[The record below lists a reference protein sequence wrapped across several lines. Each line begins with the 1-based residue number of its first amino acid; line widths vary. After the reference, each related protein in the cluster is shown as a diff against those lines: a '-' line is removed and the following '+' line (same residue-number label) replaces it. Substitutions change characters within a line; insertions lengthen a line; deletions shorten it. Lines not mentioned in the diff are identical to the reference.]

1 MLSQVSDTLPRIPG
15 GTPGPLIA
23 LIEDDPVMG
32 ESLMEWFGVEG
43 FRTHWFRAGREA
55 IRGLGDI
62 QPDIILCDIR
72 LPDMTGEEI
81 YRSIAPTI
89 YGTPILFITGFGDVD
104 QAVRLMKA
112 GAADYMTKPFEIDA
126 LLGRIE
132 KLIAPRWALTD
143 GLELGRSPAIAMVER
158 QLRRLA
164 GIQSTVLLTG
174 PSGAGKEVAARFL
187 HAKGDRSQEPF
198 VALNCAAIPPD
209 LLESEFFGHEKGAFT
224 GAAQRRIGFVE
235 QAGNGILFLDEI
247 TEMPLTMQAKLLR
260 LLQERTF
267 MRVGGDR
274 QIASRARIIAATNAD
289 LAQRV
294 KDGRFREDLFYRLAV
309 IIVNIPPLNARGED
323 ILMLGNRFLGEFTQ
337 SFGSG
342 PKMFSS
348 LAEDALL
355 AHDYPGNIRE
365 LRNRIE
371 RAVALSEGELIHPAD
386 LFPERSARSAAD
398 EAPVSLQHSR
408 DSAER
413 RAIQAALLATKG
425 DVTLAAQRL
434 DISRSTLFEKIRKL
448 DIRSGE

>member
-1 MLSQVSDTLPRIPG
+1 MLSQVCNAPPRFPG
-15 GTPGPLIA
+15 GIPAPLIA
-23 LIEDDPVMG
+23 LIEDVPIMG

-43 FRTHWFRAGREA
+43 FRTQWFRTGRDA
-55 IRGLGDI
+55 IRELGQI
-62 QPDIILCDIR
+62 QPDAILCDIR

-81 YRSIAPTI
+81 YRAIAPAI
-89 YGTPILFITGFGDVD
+89 YGTPILFITGFGDID

-126 LLGRIE
+126 LLARIE

-143 GLELGRSPAIAMVER
+143 GSELGRSPAIAIVER

-164 GIQSTVLLTG
+164 GIHSTVLLTG
-174 PSGAGKEVAARFL
+174 PSGAGKEVAGRFL
-187 HAKGDRSQEPF
+187 HARGDRSHEPF

-224 GAAQRRIGFVE
+224 GAAQRRIGYVE
-235 QAGNGILFLDEI
+235 QAGKGILFLDEI
-247 TEMPLTMQAKLLR
+247 AEMPPSMQAKLLR

-274 QIASRARIIAATNAD
+274 QITSRARIIAATNAD

-294 KDGRFREDLFYRLAV
+294 KDGRFREDLYYRLAV
-309 IIVNIPPLNARGED
+309 ILVNVPPLKARGDD
-323 ILMLGNRFLGEFTQ
+323 ILMLANRFLGEFTL

-342 PKMFSS
+342 PRMFSS

-386 LFPERSARSAAD
+386 LFPERLPRQEGS
-398 EAPVSLQHSR
+398 EPPVSLQHSR

-413 RAIQAALLATKG
+413 RAILAALAATGG

-448 DIRSGE
+448 EIRSGE

>member
-1 MLSQVSDTLPRIPG
+1 MLSQVSNAPPRIPG
-15 GTPGPLIA
+15 GIPGPLIA

-43 FRTHWFRAGREA
+43 FRTHWFRTGRDA
-55 IRGLGDI
+55 IRELGQI
-62 QPDIILCDIR
+62 QPDAILCDIR

-81 YRSIAPTI
+81 YRAIAPAI
-89 YGTPILFITGFGDVD
+89 YGTPILFITGFGDID

-126 LLGRIE
+126 LLARIE
-132 KLIAPRWALTD
+132 KLIAPRWVLTD
-143 GLELGRSPAIAMVER
+143 GSELGRSPAIGIVER

-187 HAKGDRSQEPF
+187 HTKGDRSHEPF
-198 VALNCAAIPPD
+198 MALNCAAIPPD

-224 GAAQRRIGFVE
+224 GAAHRRIGYVE

-247 TEMPLTMQAKLLR
+247 AEMPPAMQAKLLR

-267 MRVGGDR
+267 MRIGGDR
-274 QIASRARIIAATNAD
+274 QIASRARVVAATNAD
-289 LAQRV
+289 LFKCV
-294 KDGRFREDLFYRLAV
+294 KEGRFREDLYYRLAV
-309 IIVNIPPLNARGED
+309 IIVNVPPLHARGED
-323 ILMLGNRFLGEFTQ
+323 ILILANRFLGEFML

-342 PKMFSS
+342 PKTFSS

-371 RAVALSEGELIHPAD
+371 RAVALSDNELIHPGD
-386 LFPERSARSAAD
+386 LFPERTSRTSGGQP
-398 EAPVSLQHSR
+398 PVSLQHSR

-413 RAIQAALLATKG
+413 RAIQAALAATGG